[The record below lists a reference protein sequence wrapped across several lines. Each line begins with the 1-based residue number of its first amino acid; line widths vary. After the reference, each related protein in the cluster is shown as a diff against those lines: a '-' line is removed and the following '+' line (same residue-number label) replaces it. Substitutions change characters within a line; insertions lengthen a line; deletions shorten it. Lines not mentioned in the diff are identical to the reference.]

1 MANSGGKKEKP
12 EVGVANLR
20 ALSQLQPVDSSAID
34 GLEQPPRAAG
44 PLAPEGLPDAS
55 AAAIRSDSTMR
66 RTELSRSE
74 TAKLR
79 RDFFASIDP
88 RGHFNQLFD
97 HLPDV
102 HFFAKD
108 REGRILFANASLARL
123 YGFESE
129 SEFIGRTDFEIL
141 PLRLAEKFRADDL
154 SILKTGEPLLNIV
167 EVFPSPEGIPDW
179 YSTNKL
185 PLRSIDG
192 TVVGIMGSIQGLR
205 DATQRDYPLLGV
217 NRAVTHL
224 RENFAEN
231 TPVTELAKMCGLS
244 ARQFEAKFQVAYNT
258 SPHQFRIRLR
268 IKRAC
273 ELLRDTD
280 LTVTSIAVK
289 AGFYDQSALAHHLK
303 TMMGYTPL
311 QYRKLYN

>member
-1 MANSGGKKEKP
+1 MSK
-12 EVGVANLR
+12 
-20 ALSQLQPVDSSAID
+20 
-34 GLEQPPRAAG
+34 
-44 PLAPEGLPDAS
+44 
-55 AAAIRSDSTMR
+55 
-66 RTELSRSE
+66 SE
-74 TAKLR
+74 TAR
-79 RDFFASIDP
+79 MRAEFFASIDP
-88 RGHFNQLFD
+88 RSHFNQLFD
-97 HLPDV
+97 HIPDL

-108 REGRILFANASLARL
+108 RDGRILFANSSLARL

-129 SEFIGRTDFEIL
+129 DDFIGRTDFEIL
-141 PLRLAEKFRADDL
+141 PLRLAEKFREDDL
-154 SILKTGEPLLNIV
+154 KILETGVPLLNIV

-185 PLRSIDG
+185 PLRSQDG
-192 TVVGIMGSIQGLR
+192 AVVGIMGSIQGLR

-224 RENFAEN
+224 RENFTEN
-231 TPVTELAKMCGLS
+231 TPVLDLAKMCGLS
-244 ARQFEAKFQVAYNT
+244 ARQFETKFQIAYNT

-273 ELLRDTD
+273 ELLRDSD
-280 LTVTSIAVK
+280 LTVSAIAVK

-303 TMMGYTPL
+303 MMMGYTPL